1 MGAGGEAGG
10 REARL
15 AAFLAESRWEDVPA
29 PMRHEAKRAFLNI
42 AGCLLAGR
50 RAAPVRLIEKTF
62 SPGELLNAATL
73 YAAAANAYDFDDT
86 HLPTVLHPGPPVAGA
101 LLALAEKHPV
111 SGPRFL
117 HAYLL
122 GVEAACRVANA
133 VSVSHYEHGWHIT
146 GTCGV
151 FGAAAAAGRLLHL
164 SAVQM
169 HVALGLAATQA
180 AGLVE
185 MLNSPARLVNAGFA
199 ARNGLAAAMLAREGF
214 ACAARPLEGRRG
226 FLAVYGGANDAA
238 ALTEGLGRDW
248 ELAKVA
254 YKPYPCGVVLHALI
268 DACLQLRTAS
278 PANRV
283 LVKLH
288 PLAIER
294 ADRPEPRDAGEARLS
309 AQHCAAVALLYG
321 RAGLEEFGDA
331 ALADPQVR
339 RLRAKVA
346 VSVDPGIDKAA
357 AIVDVDGRQMRA
369 EPRIAMSDAE
379 LEAKFAAL
387 AGARAPEWRAF
398 VSSLES
404 AGVARIPDCGGTA

>member
-42 AGCLLAGR
+42 AGCMLAGR
-50 RAAPVRLIEKTF
+50 RAAPVRLIERTF
-62 SPGELLNAATL
+62 APGELLNAATL

-101 LLALAEKHPV
+101 LVALAEKHPV
-111 SGPRFL
+111 SGPQFL

-122 GVEAACRVANA
+122 GIEAACRVANA

-151 FGAAAAAGRLLHL
+151 FGAAAAAGRVYRLN
-164 SAVQM
+164 AAQM

-185 MLNSPARLVNAGFA
+185 MLNSPARLVNSGFA

-214 ACAARPLEGRRG
+214 ACAERPLEGRRG

-238 ALTEGLGRDW
+238 ALAEGLGRDW
-248 ELAKVA
+248 ELANVA

-268 DACLQLRTAS
+268 DACLALRKQS
-278 PANRV
+278 LPQSV
-283 LVKLH
+283 EVKLH

-294 ADRPEPRDAGEARLS
+294 GDRPEPRDGAEARLS

-321 RAGLEEFGDA
+321 RVGLEEFSDA
-331 ALADPQVR
+331 AVADPRVR
-339 RLRAKVA
+339 SLRAKA
-346 VSVDPGIDKAA
+346 RVSVDAGIDKAA
-357 AIVDVDGRQMRA
+357 AIVNVDGRQMRA

-379 LEAKFAAL
+379 LEAKFGAL
-387 AGARAPEWRAF
+387 AGARAAPWRGF
-398 VSSLES
+398 VDSLES
-404 AGVARIPDCGGTA
+404 AAILRVPDCGGAA